1 MNVTATV
8 LVTVTG
14 TAKAA
19 YTCAKEMTVKP
30 VAKATALTGAAAV
43 VGPTV

>member
-1 MNVTATV
+1 MNVTAS
-8 LVTVTG
+8 VTVTVGG
-14 TAKAA
+14 TAAKA
-19 YTCAKEMTVKP
+19 YTCAKTMTVKP